1 MSLPYGTETAS
12 KASIFSLLNPAPL
25 QDFVQRSTM
34 PALISEITDDEQIS
48 ISTSSTRSRYER
60 RGRTTTRGIRKSYRR
75 SPYPHDSA
83 VFRRSS
89 TGREGRPYRLTKHA
103 RVSLDAYL
111 NEADLDK
118 EARKCRAEW
127 LKDEANRV
135 ETPRPPSHSQSEVRA
150 LARWLADYSYNTLSD
165 ERPGKNCFCCCYHR
179 RISLTFLPRFWQ
191 RDLAGGATS

>member
-1 MSLPYGTETAS
+1 MSLTYAETAS
-12 KASIFSLLNPAPL
+12 KASIFSLLNPAPFQKPL
-25 QDFVQRSTM
+25 ERSDL
-34 PALISEITDDEQIS
+34 PASISEFNDDERTC
-48 ISTSSTRSRYER
+48 ISTSSEYSRYER
-60 RGRTTTRGIRKSYRR
+60 RGRATTRGIRKSYRR

-89 TGREGRPYRLTKHA
+89 TAREGRPYRLTKRA

-111 NEADLDK
+111 NEADLEK

-135 ETPRPPSHSQSEVRA
+135 EAPRPPSHTQSEVRA

-165 ERPGKNCFCCCYHR
+165 ERPGKNMLYR
-179 RISLTFLPRFWQ
+179 
-191 RDLAGGATS
+191 